1 MSSNGTATNGNA
13 ADKKPFTRLP
23 KNVSPIH
30 YDVYLCPDLIN
41 LDFKGR
47 MTVELDV
54 KESTSS
60 LVCNSADLKI
70 NAVKVNDVDA
80 AGFELS
86 EEHETLTINLA
97 SALAEGTKA
106 KLFCDFVGELNDKM
120 KGFYRSKY
128 VHEGEV
134 RYAATTQFESTDAR
148 RCFPCWDEPA
158 LKATFSLN
166 VSAPKN
172 RVVLSNMPCIDETKD
187 EEDPIAYRV
196 CHFDKSPIMST
207 YLVAIIVGEFE
218 ACETKSKEGILVR
231 VWTPVGKTEQG
242 QFSLECSSR
251 AITYYKDFF
260 GVEYPLPKYDCIAIA
275 DFQCGAMENW
285 GLVTFRETA
294 VLVDPANTSTSTKQ
308 WVAIVVNHEMAHQWF
323 GKNL

>member
-1 MSSNGTATNGNA
+1 MGSSSNGANGATA
-13 ADKKPFTRLP
+13 KKPFNRLP
-23 KNVSPIH
+23 KDVLPIH
-30 YDVYLCPDLIN
+30 YDIYLRPNLIDLT
-41 LDFKGR
+41 FKGIV
-47 MTVELDV
+47 TVDLDV
-54 KESTSS
+54 KNSTKT

-70 NAVKVNDVDA
+70 NAVKVNDVEA

-86 EEHETLTINLA
+86 EENETLTINLA
-97 SALAEGTKA
+97 TNLAAGSKA
-106 KLFCDFVGELNDKM
+106 KLVCDFVGELNDKM

-128 VHEGEV
+128 VHEGET
-134 RYAATTQFESTDAR
+134 RYAATTQFEATDAR

-218 ACETKSKEGILVR
+218 ACETKSKEGIMVR
-231 VWTPVGKTEQG
+231 VWTQVGKTEQG

-275 DFQCGAMENW
+275 DFQMGAMENW
-285 GLVTFRETA
+285 GLVTFRESA
-294 VLVDPANTSTSTKQ
+294 VLVDPANTSANTKQ
-308 WVAIVVNHEMAHQWF
+308 WVTIVVTHEMAHQWF
-323 GKNL
+323 GECLT